1 MKRSMLLPLT
11 LLISFSFLGT
21 ANAISVISDPV
32 EPGQGWVGTSSFN
45 GGFGLT
51 TPIEGPN
58 MALFASQ
65 NAETYS
71 KSFSGILLEEGDY
84 AVTFWVH
91 NFANAT
97 IPPGLTAQLEAGG
110 NDLLSRLASS
120 ATPSPVLGAWVQWT
134 LNYSVTAADPRIG
147 ETIGFRFSRDAGAGN
162 GGWDSLAVDFTAVPE
177 PTTALL
183 LGLGLFALAGRRP

>member
-1 MKRSMLLPLT
+1 MKRSMLVSLT
-11 LLISFSFLGT
+11 LLISFSLLGT

-65 NAETYS
+65 NAETYF

-97 IPPGLTAQLEAGG
+97 IPPGLTAQVFAGG
-110 NDLLSRLASS
+110 TPLIPASS
-120 ATPSPVLGAWVQWT
+120 ATPSPGLGDWVQWT
-134 LNYSVTAADPRIG
+134 LNYSVTAAYPLIG
-147 ETIGFRFSRDAGAGN
+147 QTLEFKISRDAGVGN
-162 GGWDSLAVDFTAVPE
+162 GGWDSLAVDFTPVPE